1 MNQQKQYYNQRAK
14 EYEQVYKK
22 PERQSDLT
30 GFHILM
36 REEAA
41 NKNVLEIACGT
52 GYWTKTLAESARMI
66 HACDYSDAVLEI
78 AKAKD
83 YGTTPVIFQQLD
95 FWKLQKPKKLYDM
108 VFGGFI
114 WSHIEDERLPD
125 FIELLWKQVHKDGIL
140 LFMDN
145 RYVEGNSTPMAR
157 TDEMGNTYQ
166 IRRLANGEEFE
177 VLKNF
182 PDMLEIYSLVTEM
195 DLAME
200 WGESEYFWT
209 ITIKEIEI

>member
-1 MNQQKQYYNQRAK
+1 MNQQKQYYQQRAK
-14 EYEQVYKK
+14 EYEQVYEKR
-22 PERQSDLT
+22 ERQSDLT
-30 GFHILM
+30 GFHIWM

-41 NKNVLEIACGT
+41 NKNILEIACGT

-66 HACDYSDAVLEI
+66 HASDYSEAVLEI
-78 AKAKD
+78 AKTKD
-83 YGTTPVIFQQLD
+83 YGTTPVTFQQLD

-114 WSHIEDERLPD
+114 WSHIEDERLPE
-125 FIELLWKQVHKDGIL
+125 FIKLLWKQVHKEGML

-145 RYVEGNSTPMAR
+145 RYVEGSSTPIAR
-157 TDEMGNTYQ
+157 TDEMVNTYQ
-166 IRRLANGEEFE
+166 TRRLANGKEFE
-177 VLKNF
+177 ILKNF

-200 WGESEYFWT
+200 WSESEYFWT